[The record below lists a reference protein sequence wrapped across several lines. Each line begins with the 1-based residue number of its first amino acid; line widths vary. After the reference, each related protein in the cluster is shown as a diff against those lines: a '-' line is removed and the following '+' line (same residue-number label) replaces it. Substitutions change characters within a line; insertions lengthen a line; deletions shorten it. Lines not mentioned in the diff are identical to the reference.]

1 MLLVRDSKSKLAA
14 GEIPY
19 KQIEEQKQF
28 VKRYIAYQ
36 LGKEDDDSNINSREL
51 VPYDVELPQTPE
63 IQQEIDQMESVLYS
77 ISFGE

>member
-1 MLLVRDSKSKLAA
+1 MLLVRDSKQKFAA
-14 GEIPY
+14 GEITY

-36 LGKEDDDSNINSREL
+36 LSKEDDESNINSRDL

-63 IQQEIDQMESVLYS
+63 IQQEVDQMESVLYS